1 MLDDTVPTL
10 PAGVLA
16 GVETDPAQA
25 FLVVQQPTGDFD
37 EAALVA
43 RRGEHAVVP
52 MADVLAGGGLVEGDH
67 RETGGLGFEDHV
79 AEGLRQAWEEEQVAR
94 GVVGGQGFAALDA
107 AEQRFGQ
114 VPFEELRRPLPSPV
128 SQNSVNVGEVELF

>member
-1 MLDDTVPTL
+1 
-10 PAGVLA
+10 
-16 GVETDPAQA
+16 
-25 FLVVQQPTGDFD
+25 
-37 EAALVA
+37 
-43 RRGEHAVVP
+43 

-114 VPFEELRRPLPSPV
+114 VPFEVLALRPVAHQYQAQLQLRMGGAERAEGAAEQAEVLLRRQPADV
-128 SQNSVNVGEVELF
+128 QHGDVLFAQAPAPA